1 MKQKSGALFLII
13 TFVILSVGL
22 FLPEFSSTLQN
33 QRAQNLVQEFAVE
46 TIELKTTGPDDILD
60 VLALVSGEHKL
71 MTLETGNVLNA
82 EQARQSAMEVLVLM
96 EEHMVGFN
104 LDEYSPFNEIPV
116 LAFKEGGEGAA
127 VLWQCEFMGAG
138 MENYITI
145 FLDDKTGKMVSF
157 NCIEYGK
164 AVQEFVDAD
173 FGQITKN
180 MAQIYGGYYSLQPPE
195 VQLYTEKEF
204 MQEYNLVFTRDDGE
218 LLIVPF
224 QITNTIR
231 STISSQKEQ
240 EETEIG
246 GFEYIKIT
254 SFN

>member
-1 MKQKSGALFLII
+1 
-13 TFVILSVGL
+13 
-22 FLPEFSSTLQN
+22 
-33 QRAQNLVQEFAVE
+33 
-46 TIELKTTGPDDILD
+46 
-60 VLALVSGEHKL
+60 
-71 MTLETGNVLNA
+71 
-82 EQARQSAMEVLVLM
+82 
-96 EEHMVGFN
+96 
-104 LDEYSPFNEIPV
+104 
-116 LAFKEGGEGAA
+116 
-127 VLWQCEFMGAG
+127 
-138 MENYITI
+138 
-145 FLDDKTGKMVSF
+145 MVSF

-164 AVQEFVDAD
+164 AVQDFVAAD
-173 FGQITKN
+173 VGQITKN